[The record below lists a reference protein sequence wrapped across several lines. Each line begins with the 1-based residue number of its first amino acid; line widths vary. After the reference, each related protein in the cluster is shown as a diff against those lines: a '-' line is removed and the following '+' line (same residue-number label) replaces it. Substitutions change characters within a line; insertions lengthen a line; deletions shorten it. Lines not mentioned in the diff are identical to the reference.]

1 MTKEDTADLATG
13 ATAMPAKLEQDTESP
28 ESLAETVNRA
38 EDGSEPGGS
47 ETNGNRERRRSK
59 RFAFPTIQLMAEYD
73 HNGLPSRDQFRQV
86 QCQDVS
92 SGGISFLWPRFPDFE
107 YIVIALETN
116 GPPIHVTARVTSVR
130 PAPSQTGQLLIGC
143 QFTGRLN
150 TY

>member
-1 MTKEDTADLATG
+1 MT
-13 ATAMPAKLEQDTESP
+13 AKVAPNSEPTEG
-28 ESLAETVNRA
+28 LAESVKRA
-38 EDGSEPGGS
+38 AESNESGGHD
-47 ETNGNRERRRSK
+47 RRRSK
-59 RFAFPTIQLMAEYD
+59 RFAFPTLQWMAQYD

-92 SGGISFLWPRFPDFE
+92 SGGISFLWPRIPDFE
-107 YIVIALETN
+107 YVVIALETN

-130 PAPSQTGQLLIGC
+130 PAAGQTGQLLIGC